1 MMAPS
6 LVNWLYV
13 RVVELSVEVGL
24 GIIRG
29 LGDGNCLYVVCKW
42 GEGQFEVASCV
53 ADVASCGWTEGPQM
67 VASCGRTEG
76 PQVGEDTLG

>member
-53 ADVASCGWTEGPQM
+53 AV
-67 VASCGRTEG
+67 VVGRKVRRWW
-76 PQVGEDTLG
+76 PVVVGQKVHRWGKTPWGES

>member
-13 RVVELSVEVGL
+13 GVVKLSVEVGL

-53 ADVASCGWTEGPQM
+53 ADMASCVAD

>member
-53 ADVASCGWTEGPQM
+53 ADVASCG
-67 VASCGRTEG
+67 RTEG